1 MQLQDV
7 FDAPQLRIRSLY
19 TAPSALA
26 QVVNWTYTTDL
37 LDPRRYL
44 TRGQLVMTGLM
55 WRRTPADS
63 EAFVSAVAK
72 SGAVA
77 LLAGEGLYGYVPDD
91 VLEACTKH
99 GLSLFAVPADV
110 SFASITAHISN
121 TMAGD
126 RVARLTASLVR
137 QRELLTDVYKGQLLD
152 ELITRTATELGRPIW
167 VLTATGR
174 PVVAP
179 VEPLGL
185 TDVELITAAALTS
198 IEVPVTVTDAR
209 GETLSIFVVSG
220 SEEHRATAWF
230 LVFAGDWNDWHPS
243 ILDSASELA
252 AVAGLYR
259 VQRNGEAYGWSKMA
273 DRLIELI
280 DADSDQSETAVY
292 LRQGGLRTDGSL
304 VVIAAAFEDRPE
316 LQSLAI
322 WLLADAMAH
331 LARPVVGK
339 DRDGRAVAI
348 VPADAT
354 ESIPTGADPIAVVT
368 SALRRASPGLDGLVL
383 RVGTSPAS
391 SLGELGG
398 ALRSARYGMLLPTPG
413 AENATVRIND
423 SEDVTSS
430 VQLLSAVPDHLRAVF
445 VELVLGK
452 LVEHDARYNSAL
464 LHTLGAFL
472 DCGGSWVRTAE
483 QTHLHLNTV
492 RYRIARVEEL
502 TGRDLSNTADR
513 ADLYLALQ
521 LT

>member
-19 TAPSALA
+19 TAPGTLA
-26 QVVNWTYTTDL
+26 QLVNWTYTTDL

-55 WRRTPADS
+55 WRRTAKDS
-63 EAFVSAVAK
+63 EAFVAAIAE

-91 VLEACTKH
+91 VLEACRAH

-110 SFASITAHISN
+110 SFASITAYISN
-121 TMAGD
+121 TMASD

-137 QRELLTDVYKGQLLD
+137 QRELLTEVYKGQLLD
-152 ELITRTATELGRPIW
+152 DLISRTSTELGRPVWI
-167 VLTATGR
+167 LTATGR
-174 PVVAP
+174 LVVDP

-185 TDVELITAAALTS
+185 GDVELITSAALRATQ
-198 IEVPVTVTDAR
+198 VPVTVTDAR
-209 GETLSIFVVSG
+209 GQTLSIFVIAG
-220 SEEHRATAWF
+220 AEEHRATAWF
-230 LVFAGDWNDWHPS
+230 LVLAGDWNEWHPS
-243 ILDSASELA
+243 ILDSATELA

-259 VQRNGEAYGWSKMA
+259 VQRNGEAFGWSTMA

-280 DADSDQSETAVY
+280 DADSEQPETAVY
-292 LRQGGLRTDGSL
+292 LRQGGLSSEGRL
-304 VVIAAAFEDRPE
+304 IVIAAAFEGRPD

-339 DRDGRAVAI
+339 DRDGRAVAVI
-348 VPADAT
+348 PADAT
-354 ESIPTGADPIAVVT
+354 DSIPTGADPLAVVT
-368 SALRRASPGLDGLVL
+368 SALRRAGAGLGADVL

-391 SLGELGG
+391 GLGELGG
-398 ALRSARYGMLLPTPG
+398 ALRSARYAMLLPAPEG
-413 AENATVRIND
+413 ADSAVRIND

-430 VQLLSAVPDHLRAVF
+430 VQLLSAVPDHLRIVF

-464 LHTLGAFL
+464 LSTLGAFL

-502 TGRDLSNTADR
+502 TGRDLSVTADR

-521 LT
+521 LV